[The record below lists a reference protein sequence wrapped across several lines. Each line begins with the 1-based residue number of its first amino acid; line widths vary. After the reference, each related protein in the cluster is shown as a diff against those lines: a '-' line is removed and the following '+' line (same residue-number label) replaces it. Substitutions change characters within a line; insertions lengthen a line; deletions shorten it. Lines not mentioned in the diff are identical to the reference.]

1 MFGLH
6 WFCASVLLSTCIHLE
21 LLDPHIRRIFILR
34 KLASIQLL
42 RSSPKSNPQ
51 RHHSFTPRISSLK
64 KKEGRR
70 TNPRCSRCFEWDFWE
85 GFICWIPQFFLSH
98 EKKVGYLLFKHW
110 VIPFIPRKDGQ
121 KCNFVVCVC
130 LACWHRWHWRNVV
143 FFGGPPS
150 SESFRKDIT
159 LEWKKKQWEVKGSCR
174 MGYALPKNMMI
185 LVVTVLGSF
194 FFFTIY
200 LTSKWRDQDWMM
212 HRDHQRMI
220 L

>member
-130 LACWHRWHWRNVV
+130 VFGMLASLALAQRC
-143 FFGGPPS
+143 FFLGTPK
-150 SESFRKDIT
+150 FRILSKGYY
-159 LEWKKKQWEVKGSCR
+159 LGVKEKTVGSKGL
-174 MGYALPKNMMI
+174 M
-185 LVVTVLGSF
+185 
-194 FFFTIY
+194 
-200 LTSKWRDQDWMM
+200 
-212 HRDHQRMI
+212 
-220 L
+220 